1 LEIDSGA
8 WTGREARSKSY
19 PSVTELIDKYL
30 PRKTQNEVY
39 AMSRVYEARITD
51 LMRTIHDYHLRCEAM
66 AKHMDGME
74 KEYYGKVAIPVS
86 FGKLEASMER
96 MPYEMATSYTVDWRP
111 DPARCR
117 IVLRDDYRLNER
129 DHPHLFEMV
138 CRQFEDRIK
147 ADLIPRLRNEF
158 GKLYSYAQSHR

>member
-1 LEIDSGA
+1 MELDSKA

-30 PRKTQNEVY
+30 PRTTRHEVY
-39 AMSRVYEARITD
+39 AMSRAYEARITD
-51 LMRTIHDYHLRCEAM
+51 LMHTIHDYHLRCEAM

-74 KEYYGKVAIPVS
+74 KEFYSRVAIPVS
-86 FGKLEASMER
+86 FGKLEAHAER
-96 MPYEMATSYTVDWRP
+96 HPYEMLNSYTVNWRP

-117 IVLRDDYRLNER
+117 VVIRDDYAINQQ

-138 CRQFEDRIK
+138 CRQFEEALK

-158 GKLYSYAQSHR
+158 GKLYASIRRR

>member
-1 LEIDSGA
+1 MELDSKA

-30 PRKTQNEVY
+30 PRKTQAEVY
-39 AMSRVYEARITD
+39 AMSRVYEDRITD

-74 KEYYGKVAIPVS
+74 KEFYGRVAWPVS
-86 FGKLEASMER
+86 HGNFESAAYLN
-96 MPYEMATSYTVDWRP
+96 PQDITQTYQVDWRP
-111 DPARCR
+111 EPYRARYVMR
-117 IVLRDDYRLNER
+117 EHDLINQQ

-138 CRQFEDRIK
+138 CRQFEEHVTRT
-147 ADLIPRLRNEF
+147 LIPKLRHEF
-158 GKLYSYAQSHR
+158 AKLYPTMRRR

>member
-1 LEIDSGA
+1 MEIDSKA
-8 WTGREARSKSY
+8 WTGREAGSKSY

-30 PRKTQNEVY
+30 PRKTQSEVY

-74 KEYYGKVAIPVS
+74 KEFYSRVAVPVS
-86 FGKLEASMER
+86 FGDLKASMD
-96 MPYEMATSYTVDWRP
+96 MHPMEMTRSYTVEWRP
-111 DPARCR
+111 DPQKCR
-117 IVLRDDYRLNER
+117 LVMRDDYRLNEQ

-138 CRQFEDRIK
+138 CRQFEERLK
-147 ADLIPRLRNEF
+147 EYLIPKLRNEF
-158 GKLYSYAQSHR
+158 GKLYSYSARR

>member
-1 LEIDSGA
+1 MEIDSKA
-8 WTGREARSKSY
+8 WTGREAGSKSY

-30 PRKTQNEVY
+30 PRKTQAEVY

-74 KEYYGKVAIPVS
+74 KEFYPKVAIPVS
-86 FGKLEASMER
+86 FGNLNGAMDINPMEMTR
-96 MPYEMATSYTVDWRP
+96 AFQIEWRP
-111 DPARCR
+111 DPQRYR
-117 IVLRDDYRLNER
+117 YVMRDDYRLNEQ

-138 CRQFEDRIK
+138 CRQFEE
-147 ADLIPRLRNEF
+147 RLKEHLVPLLRREF
-158 GKLYSYAQSHR
+158 GKLYSMSRSR

>member
-1 LEIDSGA
+1 MEIDSKA
-8 WTGREARSKSY
+8 WTGREAGSKSY

-66 AKHMDGME
+66 ANHMDGME

-86 FGKLEASMER
+86 YGLLESDMYVSPMDMTRTIQVE
-96 MPYEMATSYTVDWRP
+96 WRP
-111 DPARCR
+111 DPQRLR
-117 IVLRDDYRLNER
+117 YVMRDDYRINEQ
-129 DHPHLFEMV
+129 DTPHLYETV
-138 CRQFEDRIK
+138 CRQFEERLK
-147 ADLIPRLRNEF
+147 AHLIPKLRAEF
-158 GKLYSYAQSHR
+158 GKLYAMSRR

>member
-1 LEIDSGA
+1 MNFDSKA
-8 WTGREARSKSY
+8 WTGREAGSKSY

-74 KEYYGKVAIPVS
+74 KEFYSRVAFPVTHGS
-86 FGKLEASMER
+86 FEASAERIPME
-96 MPYEMATSYTVDWRP
+96 MSHGYQVTWRP
-111 DPARCR
+111 DPFRMHC
-117 IVLRDDYRLNER
+117 VMRDNDLINQQ

-138 CRQFEDRIK
+138 CRQFEEHVTRT
-147 ADLIPRLRNEF
+147 LIPKLRQEF
-158 GKLYSYAQSHR
+158 AKLYPTMRRR

>member
-1 LEIDSGA
+1 MNFDSKA
-8 WTGREARSKSY
+8 WTGREAGSKSY

-30 PRKTQNEVY
+30 PRKTQSEVY

-74 KEYYGKVAIPVS
+74 KEFYSRVAWPVS
-86 FGKLEASMER
+86 HGVFDAAVEVQPMN
-96 MPYEMATSYTVDWRP
+96 MTQSYQIEWRP
-111 DPARCR
+111 EPYRARY
-117 IVLRDDYRLNER
+117 VMRDGDLINQQ

-138 CRQFEDRIK
+138 CRQFEEHVTRT
-147 ADLIPRLRNEF
+147 LIPKLRNEF
-158 GKLYSYAQSHR
+158 AKLYPAMRRR

>member
-1 LEIDSGA
+1 MEIDSGA

-30 PRKTQNEVY
+30 PRRTQAEVY

-74 KEYYGKVAIPVS
+74 KEFYGRAAWPVS
-86 FGKLEASMER
+86 HGAFEAAAEINPMDMTHTYQVE
-96 MPYEMATSYTVDWRP
+96 WRP
-111 DPARCR
+111 ETYRARYTM
-117 IVLRDDYRLNER
+117 RDHDLINQQ

-138 CRQFEDRIK
+138 CRQFEEHVTRT
-147 ADLIPRLRNEF
+147 LIPKLRHEF
-158 GKLYSYAQSHR
+158 AKLYPTTRRR